1 MIAIEL
7 ISVDIPPLKTSDTG
21 KKALQWMEEFKLR
34 ELPIVNNNAF
44 LGLISETDIMDLN
57 HPEEALGNHA
67 LSLEKPYVHAV
78 DHIFEVLGKVAKLN
92 LSLVPVLDEK
102 QNYLGLICIADL
114 IKHISLIAAIKDPG
128 GIIKLE
134 MNVSDYSLSEISN
147 IVESNG
153 AKILSSYVFTHE
165 DAMKM
170 DVTVKINRTDLSA
183 IIQTFERYNYNIVA
197 SFHNSEMEEELQKRF
212 DSFIHYLNM

>member
-7 ISVDIPPLKTSDTG
+7 ISDDIPPLKTSDTG

-34 ELPIVNNNAF
+34 ELPIVNNNTF

-57 HPEEALGNHA
+57 HPEEALGNHS
-67 LSLEKPYVHAV
+67 LSLEKPYVYAA

-92 LSLVPVLDEK
+92 LSIVPVLDDK
-102 QNYLGLICIADL
+102 LNYLGLICISDL

-165 DAMKM
+165 DSMKM